1 MTLENVAITSF
12 WVDVDLRVDVAGEL
26 SGDDVDV
33 DDDDKKI
40 CQPQNLNRFWFDFWR
55 LLKTQI
61 TETKTHPIVRYFKSS
76 ATEGSIFQNVVN
88 KV

>member
-76 ATEGSIFQNVVN
+76 ATEGSIFQNVN